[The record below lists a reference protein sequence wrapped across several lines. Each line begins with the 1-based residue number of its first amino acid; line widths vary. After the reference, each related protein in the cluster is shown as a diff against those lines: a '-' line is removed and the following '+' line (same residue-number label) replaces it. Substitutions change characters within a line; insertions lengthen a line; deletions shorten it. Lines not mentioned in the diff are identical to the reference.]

1 MFTKMLYRSLNCES
15 PGLAEECTHAHG
27 LSRWRHEAQACEMLT
42 RLQGAGASGQEAAR
56 FCTWVGG
63 FLPMPANSERS
74 LSPPSM
80 YRNCTAE
87 KG

>member
-1 MFTKMLYRSLNCES
+1 
-15 PGLAEECTHAHG
+15 
-27 LSRWRHEAQACEMLT
+27 MLT

-63 FLPMPANSERS
+63 FLPMPANMERS

-80 YRNCTAE
+80 YRNCTA
-87 KG
+87 